1 MEREQEQPRMKLV
14 TFTTRRENPDT
25 APLNPSSPVPA
36 AALSLGIPT
45 PGVLIR
51 DQSREELVDLSA
63 LGYPTV
69 LDIITAG
76 KPALDEIQS
85 KLERLPH
92 LPLATVTLLAPIPRP
107 PRIFAIGLNYQ
118 KHADESKMPVSKFPV
133 VFMKLSSS
141 VVGPDHPIVLPA
153 LSTQP
158 DYEAEFAA
166 VISKPGYQIPI
177 TSAMDYI
184 FGYTIVND
192 VSARDIQLSTSQ
204 WTLGKSFPTFTP
216 LGPAITTADEVPN
229 PHALAI
235 SLTID
240 GETLQSSN
248 TSDLIFKLPELIA
261 YISSITPLEA
271 GDIISTGTP
280 EGVGL
285 GRTPKR
291 WLKPNE
297 EIIITIEKL
306 GQLRNRT
313 TAE

>member
-1 MEREQEQPRMKLV
+1 MKLV
-14 TFTTRRENPDT
+14 TFSTESETAND
-25 APLNPSSPVPA
+25 APLTPSSPVPA

-45 PGVLIR
+45 PGVLIGEAG
-51 DQSREELVDLSA
+51 REEVADLSA
-63 LGYPTV
+63 LGYPAV
-69 LDIITAG
+69 LDIIVAG
-76 KPALDEIQS
+76 KAALDEIHS
-85 KLERLPH
+85 RLDKVPH
-92 LPLATVTLLAPIPRP
+92 LPLSSVTLHAPIARP

-118 KHADESKMPVSKFPV
+118 KHAAESNMQVQKVPT
-133 VFMKLSSS
+133 VFLKLSSS
-141 VVGPDHPIVLPA
+141 VVGPDHPIILPR

-166 VISKPGYQIPI
+166 VIGKAGYQIPAAQ
-177 TSAMDYI
+177 AMEHV

-216 LGPAITTADEVPN
+216 LGPAITTADEIPD

-240 GETLQSSN
+240 GETLQNSN

-261 YISSITPLEA
+261 YISSLTPLEA

-291 WLKPNE
+291 WLKPGE
-297 EIIITIEKL
+297 EIVVTVEKL
-306 GQLRNRT
+306 GQLRNKT
-313 TAE
+313 VAE

>member
-1 MEREQEQPRMKLV
+1 MKLV
-14 TFTTRRENPDT
+14 TFSTRSEDAST
-25 APLNPSSPVPA
+25 QPLSPSSPVA
-36 AALSLGIPT
+36 AATLSLGIPT
-45 PGVLIR
+45 PGVLIA
-51 DQSREELVDLSA
+51 DQLADLSS

-69 LDIITAG
+69 LSILEAG
-76 KPALDEIQS
+76 PSALKEIQS
-85 KLERLPH
+85 KLARIPH
-92 LPLATVTLLAPIPRP
+92 LPFSTVTLLAPIPRP

-118 KHADESKMPVSKFPV
+118 KHAAESNMQVQTVPT
-133 VFMKLSSS
+133 VFMKLSST
-141 VVGPDHPIVLPA
+141 VIGPDASIILPK

-158 DYEAEFAA
+158 DYEAEFAV
-166 VISKPGYQIPI
+166 VIGKPGYQIP
-177 TSAMDYI
+177 TASAMDYV

-216 LGPAITTADEVPN
+216 LGPSITTADEIPD

-240 GETLQSSN
+240 GQTLQSSN
-248 TSDLIFKLPELIA
+248 TSDLIFKIPALIA
-261 YISSITPLEA
+261 YLSSITPLEA

-285 GRTPKR
+285 GRNPKR

-297 EIIITIEKL
+297 EIVITIERL

-313 TAE
+313 LAE